1 MSISRRSLMFIAPLS
16 ILAACTESNTA
27 TAAAS
32 PAVTPA
38 SDARPSLTEIKS
50 KAKYFE
56 VGNMLA
62 TTQVNVF
69 FDPQCPHCGMLWN
82 EIKPLLAKA
91 RFRWIPVALMNK
103 KSMGQ
108 GAAILSAVEPVKA
121 MDAHEVLL
129 LDKKGGMEPVQPS
142 AELEA
147 AITVNSELL
156 RRLGV
161 QSIPHIIGA
170 HSVTGAEVVIPGGMS
185 AQGIAAKFGISI

>member
-16 ILAACTESNTA
+16 ILAACTEGNPA
-27 TAAAS
+27 TAAA
-32 PAVTPA
+32 PAAVGSA
-38 SDARPSLTEIKS
+38 DARPTLTEIKS

-56 VGNMLA
+56 VGSMMAA
-62 TTQVNVF
+62 TQINVF

-82 EIKPLLAKA
+82 EIKPLLSKA

-108 GAAILSAVEPVKA
+108 GAAILMASDPAKA
-121 MDAHEVLL
+121 MEAHELLL
-129 LDKKGGMEPVQPS
+129 LDKKGGLDAVAPTP
-142 AELEA
+142 ELEA

-161 QSIPHIIGA
+161 QSIPHIMGTNA
-170 HSVTGAEVVIPGGMS
+170 STGVEVVIPGGMA
-185 AQGIAAKFGISI
+185 AQGIAAKFGIPL